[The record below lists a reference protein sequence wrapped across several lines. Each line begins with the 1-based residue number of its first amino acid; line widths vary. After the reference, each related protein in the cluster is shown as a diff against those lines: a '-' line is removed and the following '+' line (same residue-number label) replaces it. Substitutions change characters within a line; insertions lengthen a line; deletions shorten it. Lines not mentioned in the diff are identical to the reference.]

1 MLKLLLW
8 VFAGLVVIALL
19 DRVLLHLEARG
30 WINYRRRGVSRSG
43 TAFHALTLHS
53 IFHPTAE
60 HLQEVRYHEAEERD
74 DSGDPPPPNDLSA
87 PTVSDTPEG

>member
-1 MLKLLLW
+1 MMKLLPW
-8 VFAGLVVIALL
+8 VLAGLVVIALL

-30 WINYRRRGVSRSG
+30 WINYRRRGLSRSG
-43 TAFHALTLHS
+43 AAFHALTLHS
-53 IFHPTAE
+53 IFHPNAE
-60 HLQEVRYHEAEERD
+60 RLQEVRYHEAEERD